1 MATMIEKQIN
11 KAQKDVE
18 KYTKAVN
25 RYTALLEKKT
35 AKCIKLN
42 CNWTDDEWHQH
53 REANDCTDDQYS
65 AIFDRWI
72 NEDHLDEAKKNLA
85 HAEKHLEKLTGK
97 AEAKAEQQAEADRI
111 SGMENTWWKA
121 MMKEELE
128 KTPEQ
133 RKAEYEAWLKEFKA
147 ECLKDGII
155 IDKADGN
162 WISGTTA
169 NKKHFMMYANSGY
182 TERSLH
188 CYTLR
193 IESETIFTSGDFSTA
208 YTYIKK

>member
-1 MATMIEKQIN
+1 MTTMIEKQIN
-11 KAQKDVE
+11 KAQKDIE
-18 KYTKAVN
+18 KYTKAVA
-25 RYTALLEKKT
+25 RHTALLEKKT

-42 CNWTDDEWHQH
+42 SNWTNEQWVTH
-53 REANDCTDDQYS
+53 REANDYTDDQYL
-65 AIFDRWI
+65 AWFEKGLT
-72 NEDHLDEAKKNLA
+72 EDNLEEAKRHLA
-85 HAEKHLEKLTGK
+85 QAEKHLNKLTGK

-111 SGMENTWWKA
+111 SGMENNWWKA
-121 MMKEELE
+121 MKEEME

-193 IESETIFTSGDFSTA
+193 IDGETIFTSGDFSTA

>member
-1 MATMIEKQIN
+1 MTTMIEKQLN
-11 KAQKDVE
+11 KAQKDIE
-18 KYTKAVN
+18 KYTKSVT

-42 CNWTDDEWHQH
+42 CNWTDGEWYQH
-53 REANDCTDDQYS
+53 RDSKDYTNDQYG
-65 AIFDRWI
+65 AWFDKSI
-72 NEDHLDEAKKNLA
+72 AEDNLDEAKRHLA
-85 HAEKHLEKLTGK
+85 EAERNLEKLTGK
-97 AEAKAEQQAEADRI
+97 AEAKAEQQAETDRI
-111 SGMENTWWKA
+111 NGMENKWWKA
-121 MMKEELE
+121 MMEELA

-147 ECLKDGII
+147 ECLEDGII
-155 IDKADGN
+155 IEKADGN

-169 NKKHFMMYANSGY
+169 SKKHFMMYVNNGN

-193 IESETIFTSGDFSTA
+193 VEGETVFTSGDFSTA

>member
-1 MATMIEKQIN
+1 MTTMIEKQIN
-11 KAQKDVE
+11 KAQKDIE
-18 KYTKAVN
+18 KYTKAVA
-25 RYTALLEKKT
+25 RYTVLLEKKT

-42 CNWTDDEWHQH
+42 CNWTEDEWHQH
-53 REANDCTDDQYS
+53 REANDYTNDQYS

-72 NEDHLDEAKKNLA
+72 NEDNLEEAKEKLEK
-85 HAEKHLEKLTGK
+85 AEKNLEKLTGK
-97 AEAKAEQQAEADRI
+97 AEAKAEQEAEADRI
-111 SGMENTWWKA
+111 NGMENKWWKA
-121 MMKEELE
+121 IKEEME

-133 RKAEYEAWLKEFKA
+133 RKAEYEAWLAEFKA

-155 IDKADGN
+155 IEKANGN

-169 NKKHFMMYANSGY
+169 NKKHFFMDANSGY

-193 IESETIFTSGDFSTA
+193 IDGETIFTSGDFSTG
-208 YTYIKK
+208 YTYLMNR

>member
-11 KAQKDVE
+11 KAQKDIE
-18 KYTKAVN
+18 KYTKAVE
-25 RYTALLEKKT
+25 RYTRLLEKKT

-42 CNWTDDEWHQH
+42 CNWTEEEWHQH
-53 REANDCTDDQYS
+53 REANDYSNEQYG

-72 NEDHLDEAKKNLA
+72 EADHVEEAKKHLA
-85 HAEKHLEKLTGK
+85 YAEKHLAKLTGK
-97 AEAKAEQQAEADRI
+97 VEAKAEEKAEADRI
-111 SGMENTWWKA
+111 SDMENTWWNA
-121 MMKEELE
+121 MKEELK

-133 RKAEYEAWLKEFKA
+133 RKAEYEAWLKKFKA

-162 WISGTTA
+162 WFSGTTP
-169 NKKHFMMYANSGY
+169 NNKHFIMYANSGY

-193 IESETIFTSGDFSTA
+193 IEGNTIFTSGDFSTG
-208 YTYIKK
+208 YTYIKNR